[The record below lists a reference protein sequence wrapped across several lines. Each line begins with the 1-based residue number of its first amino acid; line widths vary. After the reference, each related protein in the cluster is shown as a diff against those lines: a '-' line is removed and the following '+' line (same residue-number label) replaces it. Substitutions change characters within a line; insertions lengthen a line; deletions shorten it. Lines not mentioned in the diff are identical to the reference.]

1 MKKIV
6 LGILSHVDSGKTTLS
21 EALLYKSG
29 TIRKLGRVDD
39 GSAFLDTYSLERDRG
54 ITIFSKQ
61 AILNFGDTYVTLLDT
76 PGHVDFSSEM
86 ERTLQVL
93 DYAILVISGT
103 DGIQS
108 HTETLW
114 KLLKR
119 YNVPTFIFV
128 NKMDMV
134 GADKGYVMRSLRGK
148 FGESCVDF
156 SRLADEEERNE
167 ALSLCDE
174 RILNEYL
181 ESGEI
186 SEKAISLAVAERNL
200 FPCFFG
206 SALKL
211 EGIDEFIESFIKY
224 TLMPSYSDDFA
235 AKVFKI
241 QEDTQGNRLTYLKVT
256 GGKLSVR
263 DTINGTDA
271 KGEAWSEKINRIRIY
286 NGTKFDAVDSV
297 DSGTVCAVTGLTKTY
312 PGKGLG
318 LENESDLPTLEPVL
332 TYKVIYPKEVD
343 AHTALTRFRKLEE
356 EDPSLHVV
364 WNEALQEINVQLMG
378 EIQLEVL
385 KHVVKDRFD
394 MDVSFGTGNIVYK
407 ETVAEPVK
415 GYGHFEPLRHYAE
428 VHLLIEPLERGS
440 GLIFSTACRED
451 DLDRNWQR
459 LILTH
464 LEEKT
469 HLGVLTGSPLTD
481 VKITLTAGR
490 AHVKHTEGGDFRQAT
505 YRAVR
510 QGLMSA
516 DNVLLEPFYSF
527 KMSVPTEN
535 VGRAMADISKMYGEF
550 EAPFT
555 DGEESVIVGSCPVST
570 MVDYHKELSAYTH
583 GKGRLQLDVKGYDVC
598 HNSSEVIE
606 KIGYDANADL
616 DNTADSVFC
625 SHGAGV
631 LVPWSE
637 AKEHMHIE
645 TDKENSDSAGM
656 SDDSASYTP
665 SERIGRYAMTLESDK
680 ELLAIFERTY
690 GKIKHDPRID
700 FRPVREKTHETKEY
714 KASKLPEGPEYLLVD
729 GYNIIFGWDDLNKL
743 AADNLEAARERLIDV
758 MCNYQG
764 YKRCRLI
771 VVFDAYKVK
780 GAHREV
786 EKHHNIDVVY
796 TKEAETADMYIEKV
810 TKELGKK
817 HRVRVASSDGLEQII
832 ILGHGAERVSARAF
846 KEEVDAAEKEIREF
860 LLLNSINSVSHGNIT
875 NISEDKRKK

>member
-1 MKKIV
+1 MKKTV

-61 AILNFGDTYVTLLDT
+61 AVLRFGSDYITLLDT
-76 PGHVDFSSEM
+76 PGHVDFSSEA
-86 ERTLQVL
+86 ERVLQVL

-103 DGIQS
+103 DGVQS

-128 NKMDMV
+128 NKMDMA
-134 GADKGYVMRSLRGK
+134 GADKGFVMRSLRGK
-148 FGESCVDF
+148 FGENCVDF
-156 SRLADEEERNE
+156 SPFVDEEERNE

-174 RILNEYL
+174 RILLEYL
-181 ESGEI
+181 EKGKI
-186 SEKAISLAVAERNL
+186 SDESISAAVAERNL

-211 EGIDEFIESFIKY
+211 EGIDEFIDGFVKY
-224 TLMPSYSDDFA
+224 TVMPKYPDKFA
-235 AKVFKI
+235 ARVFKI
-241 QEDTQGNRLTYLKVT
+241 QEDSQGNRLTYLKVT

-263 DTINGTDA
+263 DLISGKDKKA
-271 KGEAWSEKINRIRIY
+271 EAWSEKINRIRIY
-286 NGTKFDAVDSV
+286 NGTRFDTADTVDG
-297 DSGTVCAVTGLTKTY
+297 GTVCAVTGLSKTY
-312 PGKGLG
+312 PGEGLG
-318 LENESDLPTLEPVL
+318 ADINDDMPTLEPVL
-332 TYKVIYPKEVD
+332 TYKVIYPKDVD
-343 AHTALTRFRKLEE
+343 AHTALLRFRKLEE
-356 EDPSLHVV
+356 EDPSLHVM
-364 WNEALQEINVQLMG
+364 WNEANGEINVRLMG

-385 KHVVKDRFD
+385 KHIVKERFG
-394 MDVSFGTGNIVYK
+394 MDVSFGSGNIVYK
-407 ETVAEPVK
+407 ETVAAPVM

-428 VHLLIEPLERGS
+428 VHLLIEPLPRGS
-440 GLIFSTACRED
+440 GLSFSTACRED

-469 HLGVLTGSPLTD
+469 HLGVLTGSPITD

-490 AHVKHTEGGDFRQAT
+490 AHIKHTEGGDFRQAT

-510 QGLMSA
+510 QALMSA
-516 DNVLLEPFYSF
+516 QSVLLEPYYSF
-527 KMSVPTEN
+527 RLTVPTEN
-535 VGRAMADISKMYGEF
+535 IGRAMTDITKMNGEF
-550 EAPFT
+550 SAPVT
-555 DGEESVIVGSCPVST
+555 EGEESVIVGSCPVST
-570 MVDYHKELSAYTH
+570 MAEYHKELRAYTH
-583 GKGRLQLDVKGYDVC
+583 GKGRLSLDVKGYDVC
-598 HNSSEVIE
+598 HNTDEVIE
-606 KIGYDANADL
+606 KIGYNAAADT

-625 SHGAGV
+625 SHGAAV
-631 LVPWSE
+631 LVPWNE

-645 TDKENSDSAGM
+645 TEKDKSDLSGGDEEYSAPVRR
-656 SDDSASYTP
+656 AESYL
-665 SERIGRYAMTLESDK
+665 RTLESDK

-690 GKIKHDPRID
+690 GKIKRDPRID
-700 FRPVREKTHETKEY
+700 FRPVREKIQTEKEY
-714 KASKLPEGPEYLLVD
+714 KATKAPEGPEYLLVD
-729 GYNIIFGWDDLNKL
+729 GYNIIFGWDDLNKI
-743 AADNLEAARERLIDV
+743 AKESLEAARQRLIDV

-764 YKRCRLI
+764 YKKCRLI

-846 KEEVDAAEKEIREF
+846 KEEVETAEKEIKEF
-860 LLLNSINSVSHGNIT
+860 LLLNSVNSISHGNIT
-875 NISEDKRKK
+875 NISEDKRKN

>member
-61 AILNFGDTYVTLLDT
+61 AVLSFGGTYITLLDT

-114 KLLKR
+114 KLLQR
-119 YNVPTFIFV
+119 YSIPTFIFV
-128 NKMDMV
+128 NKMDMD
-134 GADKGYVMRSLRGK
+134 GADKGFVMRSLRGK
-148 FGESCVDF
+148 FGENCVDF
-156 SRLADEEERNE
+156 SPFVDEEERSE

-181 ESGEI
+181 DSGKI
-186 SEKAISLAVAERNL
+186 SDGSIVQAIADRNL

-211 EGIDEFIESFIKY
+211 EGIDHFVDGFVKY
-224 TLMPSYSDDFA
+224 TKMPDYSSEFA
-235 AKVFKI
+235 AKAFKI
-241 QEDTQGNRLTYLKVT
+241 QDDSQGNRLTYLKIT
-256 GGKLSVR
+256 GGSLNVR
-263 DTINGTDA
+263 DTVNGKDQ

-286 NGTKFDAVDSV
+286 NGTKFDTVDSA
-297 DSGTVCAVTGLTKTY
+297 DAGTVCAVTGLSKTY
-312 PGKGLG
+312 PGEGLG
-318 LENESDLPTLEPVL
+318 AESESDLPTLEPVL
-332 TYKVIYPKEVD
+332 TYKVNYPSDID
-343 AHTALTRFRKLEE
+343 AHTALVRFRKLEE
-356 EDPSLHVV
+356 EDPQLHVV
-364 WNEALQEINVQLMG
+364 WNETLQEINVQLMG

-385 KHVVKDRFD
+385 QHLVKERFN

-407 ETVAEPVK
+407 ETVASPVM

-428 VHLLIEPLERGS
+428 VHLLIEPLPRGT
-440 GLIFSTACRED
+440 GLVFSTSCRED

-459 LILTH
+459 LVLTH

-490 AHVKHTEGGDFRQAT
+490 ASIKHTEGGDFRQAT

-510 QGLMSA
+510 QGLMNA
-516 DNVLLEPFYSF
+516 ENILLEPYYSF
-527 KMSVPTEN
+527 RLEVPTEN
-535 VGRAMADISKMYGEF
+535 IGRAMSDIQRMFGEF
-550 EAPFT
+550 DAPLT
-555 DGEESVIVGSCPVST
+555 EGGNSILTGSCPVST
-570 MVDYHKELSAYTH
+570 MIDYHRELNTYTR
-583 GKGRLQLDVKGYDVC
+583 GRGRLQLNLKGYDVC
-598 HNSSEVIE
+598 HNSEEVISS
-606 KIGYDANADL
+606 IAYDAEADL

-631 LVPWSE
+631 LVPWFE
-637 AKEHMHIE
+637 AKSHMHIE
-645 TDKENSDSAGM
+645 TEKDNDSTDYEVSEEVNSTPIKRASA
-656 SDDSASYTP
+656 
-665 SERIGRYAMTLESDK
+665 YALSLEQDK
-680 ELLAIFERTY
+680 ELLEIFERTY
-690 GKIKHDPRID
+690 GKIKRDPRVD
-700 FRPVREKTHETKEY
+700 FRPVREHVVKNENY
-714 KASKLPEGPEYLLVD
+714 KVKNAPSGPEYLLVD
-729 GYNIIFGWDDLNKL
+729 GYNIIFGWNDLNAI
-743 AADNLEAARERLIDV
+743 AADNLEAARLRLIDIL
-758 MCNYQG
+758 CNYQG
-764 YKRCRLI
+764 YKHCKLI

-786 EKHHNIDVVY
+786 EKYHNIDVVY

-810 TKELGKK
+810 TKNLGKK

-846 KEEVDAAEKEIREF
+846 KEEVNEVEKEIREY
-860 LLLNSINSVSHGNIT
+860 LTLNSINAISHGNIT
-875 NISEDKRKK
+875 NISEDKRNK